1 MSAQNNTAGQ
11 ASTSPQI
18 PGAVL
23 VLGGRSDIGTEIAAL
38 LAPGR
43 RVVLAARGDEGIDKQ
58 CSRLRAAG
66 ASEVDFL
73 DFDALDMDNHRA
85 VVRRAREVAGE
96 ITTAVVAFGILG
108 DQDRAETD
116 EAHAAHIAQL
126 DYTAQVSMLT
136 VLADEMERGHIVA
149 FSSIAGG
156 RARRANYVYGSTKAG
171 LDAFCQGLADRLHGG
186 PLALITARPGFVI
199 GSMTEGMKP
208 APLSVTPDVVARY
221 VVDAIGGEAD
231 KAAAGG
237 ALTSRTL
244 WIPGTLRLLA
254 WVMALVPRPI
264 WRHMPR

>member
-1 MSAQNNTAGQ
+1 MSAQNTTADHAGS
-11 ASTSPQI
+11 APRA

-38 LAPGR
+38 LAPER
-43 RVVLAARGDEGIDKQ
+43 RVVLAARGDEGIDDQ
-58 CSRLRAAG
+58 RARLRTAG
-66 ASEVDFL
+66 AREVDFL

-85 VVRRAREVAGE
+85 VVRQARELAGE

-108 DQDRAETD
+108 DQERAEAD
-116 EAHAAHIAQL
+116 ESHAAHIAQL
-126 DYTAQVSMLT
+126 DYTAQVSILT

-149 FSSIAGG
+149 FSSIAGW

-221 VVDAIGGEAD
+221 VVDAIGREAD

-237 ALTSRTL
+237 ALASRTL
-244 WIPGTLRLLA
+244 WIPVTLRFLA
-254 WVMALVPRPI
+254 WVMALVPRSI
-264 WRHMPR
+264 WRLMPR